1 MDIKEYR
8 QRTSAFEKGEVLWQ
22 AYPDRLEKH
31 GPDGA
36 LQLTIPYERVRR
48 VRIAWAPS
56 RGQPGRLL
64 IELTGSVSSVTI
76 SNMHY
81 AGFASFE
88 DRAET
93 FYPMLWLVALGVRR
107 ANPAAEFRAGERAEL
122 YWPLVCFAF
131 GALAML
137 AALLFSLPI
146 GVGNITASAVIKIGL
161 IVIAL
166 PVLFGWAWKSRPRK
180 FNPDTD
186 LDELVAI
193 R

>member
-1 MDIKEYR
+1 MEIKEYR
-8 QRTSAFEKGEVLWQ
+8 QRISAFEKGEVLWQ

-64 IELTGSVSSVTI
+64 MELTGSVSTVTI
-76 SNMHY
+76 SSMHY
-81 AGFASFE
+81 AGFANFE
-88 DRAET
+88 DRTET

-122 YWPLVCFAF
+122 YWPLLCFAF

-146 GVGNITASAVIKIGL
+146 GVGNVTASTVIKIGL
-161 IVIAL
+161 ILIAL

>member
-1 MDIKEYR
+1 MEFREYR
-8 QRTSAFEKGEVLWQ
+8 QRISAFEKGEVLWQ
-22 AYPDRLEKH
+22 AYPDRLEKY
-31 GPDGA
+31 GPDGT
-36 LQLTIPYERVRR
+36 LLLTISYERVRR

-64 IELTGSVSSVTI
+64 MELTGSVSSVTI

-81 AGFASFE
+81 AGIANFE

-107 ANPAAEFRAGERAEL
+107 ANPVAEFRAGERAEL
-122 YWPLVCFAF
+122 YWPLLFFAF
-131 GALAML
+131 GALVML
-137 AALLFSLPI
+137 ATVLFSLPI
-146 GVGNITASAVIKIGL
+146 GVGNVTASAAIKIFL
-161 IVIAL
+161 ILLAL

>member
-1 MDIKEYR
+1 MEIKEYR
-8 QRTSAFEKGEVLWQ
+8 QRISAFEKGEVLWL

-64 IELTGSVSSVTI
+64 MELTGSVSSVTI

-81 AGFASFE
+81 AGFANFE

-122 YWPLVCFAF
+122 YWPLLCFAF

-146 GVGNITASAVIKIGL
+146 GVGNVTASAVIKIGL

-186 LDELVAI
+186 LDELLAI

>member
-1 MDIKEYR
+1 MDAKEYR
-8 QRTSAFEKGEVLWQ
+8 QRISALEKGEVLWQ
-22 AYPDRLEKH
+22 AYPDRLERH

-64 IELTGSVSSVTI
+64 VELTGSVSSVTI

-81 AGFASFE
+81 AGFANFE
-88 DRAET
+88 DRAEK

-122 YWPLVCFAF
+122 YWPLLCFAF

-137 AALLFSLPI
+137 MTLLFTLPI
-146 GVGNITASAVIKIGL
+146 GVENVTASLAIKMAL
-161 IVIAL
+161 ILIAL
-166 PVLFGWAWKSRPRK
+166 PVLFAWAWKSRPRK

>member
-31 GPDGA
+31 GRDGA

-64 IELTGSVSSVTI
+64 MELTGSVSSVTI

-81 AGFASFE
+81 AGFANFE

-93 FYPMLWLVALGVRR
+93 FYPMLWVVALGVRR

>member
-8 QRTSAFEKGEVLWQ
+8 QRISAFEKGEVLWQ

-64 IELTGSVSSVTI
+64 MELTGSVSSVTI

-81 AGFASFE
+81 AGFANFE

-146 GVGNITASAVIKIGL
+146 GVGDITASAIIKIGL

>member
-22 AYPDRLEKH
+22 AYADRLEKH

-64 IELTGSVSSVTI
+64 MELTGSVSSVTI

-81 AGFASFE
+81 ADFANFE

-146 GVGNITASAVIKIGL
+146 GGGNITACAVIKIGL

-166 PVLFGWAWKSRPRK
+166 PVLLGWAWKSRPRK

>member
-1 MDIKEYR
+1 MDIREYR

-64 IELTGSVSSVTI
+64 MELTGSVSSVTI

-81 AGFASFE
+81 AGFANFE

-137 AALLFSLPI
+137 AALLFSLPF
-146 GVGNITASAVIKIGL
+146 GVGNISASAVIKIGL
-161 IVIAL
+161 ILVAL

>member
-1 MDIKEYR
+1 MDIREYR

-64 IELTGSVSSVTI
+64 MELTGSVSSVTI

-81 AGFASFE
+81 AGFANFE

-146 GVGNITASAVIKIGL
+146 GVGNISASAVIKIGL
-161 IVIAL
+161 ILVAL

>member
-1 MDIKEYR
+1 MDIRECR
-8 QRTSAFEKGEVLWQ
+8 QRISAFEKGEVLWQ

-64 IELTGSVSSVTI
+64 MELTGSVSSVTI

-81 AGFASFE
+81 AGFANFE

-146 GVGNITASAVIKIGL
+146 GVGNISASAVIKIGL
-161 IVIAL
+161 ILVAL

>member
-1 MDIKEYR
+1 MDIREYR

-64 IELTGSVSSVTI
+64 MELTGSVSSVTI

-81 AGFASFE
+81 AGFANFE

-93 FYPMLWLVALGVRR
+93 FYPMLWLIALGVRR

-146 GVGNITASAVIKIGL
+146 GGGNITASAVIKIGL